1 MWTSYKIHVNLEIYM
16 KLEKK
21 ITWRIGGESGQG
33 QQLAGLILGRT
44 CLASG
49 LFCFVSSKF
58 ASRLRGGLAINQVSI
73 SNKPVRA
80 ISKRIDISFALSQ
93 SALEYCQK
101 DIADNSLVFYDVNK
115 VKKIVKNTDKI
126 RYISLPLSELVNKI
140 NLDSSVYNF
149 LILGISAFLFNLDIG
164 LLKKEIQNGL
174 NGNGLVQKNKKA
186 AQIGWDYANKNLKI
200 KKLLQYKKDNSG
212 LKKIIL
218 TGNEAVAKGAI
229 IANCKFYS
237 SYPMTPSSSILHI
250 LAKLA
255 KKSKMTVNHPEDEI
269 AAINMA
275 IGASWAGARSMVGT
289 SGGGFAL
296 MTEGLGLAAMSETPL
311 VVIESQRPGP
321 STGMATWTEQGDLQY
336 LAKAGHGD
344 FHRIILAPADVEESF
359 YFTILAFNLTDIYQ
373 IPVFIL
379 LDKYVSESHQ
389 VISEFKLNNVEI
401 NRGKLLTNSQLAK
414 IKDYKRYSLAKD
426 GVSPRSLP
434 GQKNGIFLAN
444 GNEHNQYGFS
454 IDGFKKGDREEQMQK
469 RQMKIK
475 DILKDLPKPVL
486 FGPDNANLTLI
497 GWGSTKGIILES
509 LKTLNHNSNKVNY
522 IHIPAPF
529 PLDAKA
535 LSGLLNNAKKI
546 VVVENNY
553 IGQMAD
559 LMQETLG
566 QKFEYRL
573 NKYDGR
579 QFFPEEIIQKI
590 KKYEK

>member
-1 MWTSYKIHVNLEIYM
+1 MLIWNPNM
-16 KLEKK
+16 KLEEK

-33 QQLAGLILGRT
+33 QQLAGLTLGRT

-73 SNKPVRA
+73 SNKPVKA
-80 ISKRIDISFALSQ
+80 ISKQIDISFALSQ
-93 SALEYCQK
+93 LALESCQK
-101 DIADNSLVFYDVNK
+101 DMSDNSLIFYDVNR

-126 RYISLPLSELVNKI
+126 RYIPLPLSELVNKA

-149 LILGISAFLFNLDIG
+149 LILGISAFLFNLDIS

-174 NGNGLVQKNKKA
+174 NGNGLVKKNKEA
-186 AQIGWDYANKNLKI
+186 AEIGWEYAKELKI
-200 KKLLQYKKDNSG
+200 NRFSYKTNTKLN
-212 LKKIIL
+212 KKIIL
-218 TGNEAVAKGAI
+218 TGNEAVAKGVI

-255 KKSKMTVNHPEDEI
+255 KGSKIIVNHPEDEI

-321 STGMATWTEQGDLQY
+321 ATGMATWTEQGDLQY
-336 LAKAGHGD
+336 LAKTGHGD

-359 YFTILAFNLTDIYQ
+359 YFTILAFDLADIYQ

-389 VISEFKLNNVEI
+389 VISEFKLNNIKI

-414 IKDYKRYSLAKD
+414 IKDYKRYSLTKD

-454 IDGFKKGDREEQMQK
+454 IDGFKKSDREEQMQK

-486 FGPDNANLTLI
+486 FGPNNANLTLI

-509 LKTLNHNSNKVNY
+509 LKTLNQNSNRVNY

-566 QKFEYRL
+566 QKFEHRL